1 MEALGSL
8 DDKMELEG
16 GGTPIL
22 TEQWRKRWMG
32 AKGGEQIEIGPLI
45 GRGGEHLPLY
55 SLV

>member
-8 DDKMELEG
+8 DDKMESEG